1 MIRHLE
7 EAFARARELP
17 AEEQASLARFIL
29 AEIDGDAKW
38 DAVLARL
45 PEKLARLAD
54 QAWAEHEAGKSEQ
67 LDPEKL

>member
-17 AEEQASLARFIL
+17 AEEQASLRALFY

-38 DAVLARL
+38 DAVPSAV
-45 PEKLARLAD
+45 
-54 QAWAEHEAGKSEQ
+54 AGKVGEVSGSGVGGA
-67 LDPEKL
+67 